1 MPEFRRYILT
11 NQCYFVTTRVLNGE
25 PIFKSPELCLILI
38 DNLKFYREKMQFKIF
53 GYVIMPDHFHGLIK
67 PQDSVT
73 VSDIMR
79 SIKSYSSKQIAE
91 VCGRKGSLWQSR
103 FYEHVTRSEQ
113 DLLIKLEYIHNNPVR
128 AGLVENPHDYEF
140 SSYRC
145 YHSESNVLLEVDKI
159 EL

>member
-25 PIFKSPELCLILI
+25 PIFKSRELCLLLI
-38 DNLKFYREKMQFKIF
+38 DNLKFYREKMQLKIF

-67 PQDSVT
+67 AQGSVI

-91 VCGRKGSLWQSR
+91 VCGREGSLWQSR

-113 DLLIKLEYIHNNPVR
+113 DLLTGI
-128 AGLVENPHDYEF
+128 
-140 SSYRC
+140 
-145 YHSESNVLLEVDKI
+145 
-159 EL
+159 

>member
-25 PIFKSPELCLILI
+25 PIFKSRELCLLLI

-67 PQDSVT
+67 PQGSVI
-73 VSDIMR
+73 VSDIMG

-91 VCGRKGSLWQSR
+91 VCGREGSLWQSR

-113 DLLIKLEYIHNNPVR
+113 ESSCEKVR
-128 AGLVENPHDYEF
+128 AGALTYDCWRGLQRLEDIVPGYELAEALH
-140 SSYRC
+140 RQR
-145 YHSESNVLLEVDKI
+145 DGP
-159 EL
+159 

>member
-1 MPEFRRYILT
+1 
-11 NQCYFVTTRVLNGE
+11 
-25 PIFKSPELCLILI
+25 
-38 DNLKFYREKMQFKIF
+38 MQFKIF

-67 PQDSVT
+67 PQGSVT

-79 SIKSYSSKQIAE
+79 SIKSYSRKQIAE

-128 AGLVENPHDYEF
+128 AGALTYDW
-140 SSYRC
+140 
-145 YHSESNVLLEVDKI
+145 
-159 EL
+159 